1 MKTEKLQLGIVVAD
15 FDRAIERS
23 PLVSPSWNGET
34 MASRASTDIGSPFV
48 GPRRE
53 PTPIP
58 QTRDA
63 GISAQHAASASFSA
77 QQIIREYAL

>member
-15 FDRAIERS
+15 FDRAVERP

-58 QTRDA
+58 QTRDT
-63 GISAQHAASASFSA
+63 GISAQHAAAASFCA
-77 QQIIREYAL
+77 RQTVRECAR